1 MQQKSTKLKN
11 SQSQKGKRLT
21 DFVSY
26 NGEYSSGRLIFLI
39 GSIVVIIQ
47 YIRFPESVN
56 TANLMMSV
64 IGFAAGATTVS
75 KFAER
80 PNRYNNYEQYER
92 PDYVEEDSYD
102 ASETQE
108 RGRTN
113 LR

>member
-56 TANLMMSV
+56 AANLMMSV

-80 PNRYNNYEQYER
+80 PNRYNNEQYER
-92 PDYVEEDSYD
+92 PDYVEEDCSD
-102 ASETQE
+102 APETQE